1 MALILTF
8 LGKGGTGKTTLAIA
22 TAKHMASTG
31 KRVLLALSE
40 PPSVIGLMLGQ
51 VEEGTPGVIES
62 NLEAVNL
69 RSAALLERSWEDV
82 KQLEAQYLQKPFFKE
97 VFGQELGL
105 LPGMDGALALY
116 ALRDYDQSGN
126 YDVIVYDGDG
136 DRETLRMLGTPEI
149 MSWYIRRFRDVI
161 VNSDVGQA
169 LSPFLG
175 PISSAVLNVDLSKDN
190 FAAPTQEA
198 NSTLDA
204 GKAAITNPN
213 RVAAYLVTT
222 GDKTALAK
230 AMDLW
235 GSAQQVGVTV
245 GGVILNKSV
254 IHDTQAAEAANSFQ
268 ELYDTFDHEAIDVST
283 ATAQFEPLSISI
295 VPFEKSRNWQVLQ
308 KALPDFTEATRA
320 PKPITLDVAQKSVSL
335 FLPGFDKKQVKLTQ
349 YGPEITIEAGD
360 QRRNILL
367 PPALS
372 GKPVKGAKFQDRY
385 LNISF

>member
-1 MALILTF
+1 M
-8 LGKGGTGKTTLAIA
+8 
-22 TAKHMASTG
+22 
-31 KRVLLALSE
+31 
-40 PPSVIGLMLGQ
+40 IGLMLGQ
-51 VEEGTPGVIES
+51 VKEGTPGVIES

-116 ALRDYDQSGN
+116 ALRDYDQSGK

-175 PISSAVLNVDLSKDN
+175 PISSAILNVDLSKDN

-268 ELYDTFDHEAIDVST
+268 KLYDTFDHEAIDVST

-295 VPFEKSRNWQVLQ
+295 VPFEKSKNWQVLQ

-372 GKPVKGAKFQDRY
+372 GKPVKGAKFQDCY